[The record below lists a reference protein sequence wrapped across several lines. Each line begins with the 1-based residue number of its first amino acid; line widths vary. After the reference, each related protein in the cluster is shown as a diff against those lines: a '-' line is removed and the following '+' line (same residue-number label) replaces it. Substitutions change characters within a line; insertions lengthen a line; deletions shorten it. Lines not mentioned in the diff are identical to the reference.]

1 MTFEEKMQ
9 RLNELTA
16 MLENSQCT
24 LDESL
29 AYYEEGVKL
38 KEQIRENLLN
48 SRAQRSVSKRY
59 ANARGQNFYR

>member
-16 MLENSQCT
+16 KLENSQCT

-29 AYYEEGVKL
+29 AYYEEGIKL
-38 KEQIRENLLN
+38 AKQLKQQLAEYEKRVADIAKEDDDHE
-48 SRAQRSVSKRY
+48 
-59 ANARGQNFYR
+59 

>member
-38 KEQIRENLLN
+38 AKELKVQLAEYE
-48 SRAQRSVSKRY
+48 QRVASIAKEG
-59 ANARGQNFYR
+59 NEDE